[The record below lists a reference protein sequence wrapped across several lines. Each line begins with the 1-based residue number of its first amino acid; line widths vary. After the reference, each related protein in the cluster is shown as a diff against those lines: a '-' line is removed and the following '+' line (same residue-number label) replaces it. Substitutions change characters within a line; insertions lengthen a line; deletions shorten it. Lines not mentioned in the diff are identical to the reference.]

1 MENARLPI
9 VDSLTAGTGWRGG
22 LLVGRRLT
30 GSGSAIEVL
39 LHDYAL
45 YKSTFTL
52 LYFTIRRLPIGDC
65 RTQSPSAR
73 QVGDTDKW
81 SRHHTIH
88 NIAGQQSD
96 LVLYALWYPQTMACS
111 VYIVFRYKGTVI
123 GNLYGPGTGPILLD
137 DVRCIGNET
146 SIANCSHAGW
156 GVHNCKHSEDVSVS
170 CGRSSVQRG
179 NSNSVILLHNANV
192 DIV

>member
-52 LYFTIRRLPIGDC
+52 L
-65 RTQSPSAR
+65 
-73 QVGDTDKW
+73 
-81 SRHHTIH
+81 
-88 NIAGQQSD
+88 
-96 LVLYALWYPQTMACS
+96 
-111 VYIVFRYKGTVI
+111 
-123 GNLYGPGTGPILLD
+123 
-137 DVRCIGNET
+137 T
-146 SIANCSHAGW
+146 SLIC
-156 GVHNCKHSEDVSVS
+156 VC
-170 CGRSSVQRG
+170 
-179 NSNSVILLHNANV
+179 
-192 DIV
+192 